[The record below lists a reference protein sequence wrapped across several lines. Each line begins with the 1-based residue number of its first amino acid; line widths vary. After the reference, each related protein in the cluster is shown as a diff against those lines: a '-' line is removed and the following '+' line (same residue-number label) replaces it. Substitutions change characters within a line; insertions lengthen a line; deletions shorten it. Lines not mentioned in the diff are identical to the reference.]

1 MKRAYI
7 PILFAVLMTAGLV
20 QWTPVAPTPARLD
33 APVPVTSA
41 PLDDDMLVEVRLR
54 F

>member
-20 QWTPVAPTPARLD
+20 QWTPVAPEPTHLS
-33 APVPVTSA
+33 APVPVTSV
-41 PLDDDMLVEVRLR
+41 PLDDDMLIEVRLR